1 MLAFAHFCVGVPRG
15 LSGIPINGDRIVKA
29 FSVYIRPNSQI
40 EEFSG
45 VGVRVNCL
53 SQPDIRSACVIT

>member
-1 MLAFAHFCVGVPRG
+1 MLAFTHFCVGVPRG
-15 LSGIPINGDRIVKA
+15 YPAYLTNGDRIAKR
-29 FSVYIRPNSQI
+29 SQDIRPNSQI

-53 SQPDIRSACVIT
+53 SQPGIRSAYVIT